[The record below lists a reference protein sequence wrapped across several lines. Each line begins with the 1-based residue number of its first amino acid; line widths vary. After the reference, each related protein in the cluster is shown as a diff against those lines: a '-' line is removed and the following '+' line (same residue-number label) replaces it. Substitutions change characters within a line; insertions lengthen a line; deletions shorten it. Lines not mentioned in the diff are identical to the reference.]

1 MTELAFQSAL
11 QLAEQIR
18 NRSISASEMLDYF
31 LDRVERF
38 NPDLNAI
45 VVNDFDRAIETARQ
59 ADRDLAAGKSWGLL
73 HGLPMTLK
81 ESYDMAGLITTR
93 GNPVWKDNLCDT
105 DALSVQRLKALGV
118 NIFGKTNVPL
128 NLADMQSYN
137 EIYGTTNNPWDHS
150 RAPGGSSGGSAAAL
164 GLA

>member
-73 HGLPMTLK
+73 HGLPMTL
-81 ESYDMAGLITTR
+81 
-93 GNPVWKDNLCDT
+93 
-105 DALSVQRLKALGV
+105 
-118 NIFGKTNVPL
+118 
-128 NLADMQSYN
+128 
-137 EIYGTTNNPWDHS
+137 
-150 RAPGGSSGGSAAAL
+150 
-164 GLA
+164 